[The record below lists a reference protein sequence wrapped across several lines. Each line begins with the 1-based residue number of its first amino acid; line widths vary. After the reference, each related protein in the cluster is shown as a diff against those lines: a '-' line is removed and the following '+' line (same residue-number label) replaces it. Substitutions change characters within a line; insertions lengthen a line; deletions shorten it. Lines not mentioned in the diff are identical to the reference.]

1 MNSDRVSKMGEHNF
15 RKFAAASAI
24 FASIVSCASAPPGPL
39 VSSLSVSAPSAKLE
53 IATSEQLAVRVSGAG
68 GHGVF
73 WKVIEGE
80 RGGTVS
86 SSGLYVAPPRA
97 GVFHVIA
104 ISVVDLSKSS
114 TTAIE
119 VVQPKTLIDSTALQ
133 PHAALTSNWARP
145 SRL

>member
-1 MNSDRVSKMGEHNF
+1 MNSDKASKMGEHNF
-15 RKFAAASAI
+15 RNFAAAGAI
-24 FASIVSCASAPPGPL
+24 FASIVSCAAAPPSPL
-39 VSSLSVSAPSAKLE
+39 ISLIDVTSPSAKLE
-53 IATSEQLAVRVSGAG
+53 IATSEQLAVRISGAG

-86 SSGLYVAPPRA
+86 ASGLYVAPPRA

-104 ISVVDLSKSS
+104 ISVVDLSMSA

-119 VVQPKTLIDSTALQ
+119 VVQPRTLIES
-133 PHAALTSNWARP
+133 
-145 SRL
+145 

>member
-1 MNSDRVSKMGEHNF
+1 MDRDKASKMGEHNF
-15 RKFAAASAI
+15 RNFAAAGAV
-24 FASIVSCASAPPGPL
+24 FASIVSCAAAPPGPL
-39 VSSLSVSAPSAKLE
+39 VSSLSVAAPSAKLE
-53 IATSEQLAVRVSGAG
+53 IATSEQLAVRISGAG

-73 WKVIEGE
+73 WRVIEGE

-97 GVFHVIA
+97 GMFHVIA
-104 ISVVDLSKSS
+104 ISVVDISMSS

-119 VVQPKTLIDSTALQ
+119 VVQPKTLTDCTAQQ
-133 PHAALTSNWARP
+133 PQAALTSNWARP